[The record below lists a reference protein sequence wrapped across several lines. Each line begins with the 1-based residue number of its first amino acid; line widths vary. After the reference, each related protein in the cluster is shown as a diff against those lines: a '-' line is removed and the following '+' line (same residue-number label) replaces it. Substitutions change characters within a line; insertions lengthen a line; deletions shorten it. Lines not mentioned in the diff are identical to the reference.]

1 MNETAATRAF
11 GRTLSVILIAMRAL
25 NAISRIKAS
34 GLLRDWVCEPRH
46 RAVRGGPLKFAV
58 FSARV

>member
-34 GLLRDWVCEPRH
+34 GLLRD
-46 RAVRGGPLKFAV
+46 
-58 FSARV
+58 